1 MELVTMSNAIY
12 LYLKT
17 HNTTGLQYLGK
28 TVKDPFAYK
37 GSGVYWTSHLKKHGN
52 DVTTEILFETTDK
65 DEFEKVAL
73 EYSTKFDI
81 VNNKTFANLI
91 EERGQGGVTTN
102 QFPKGHTPWNKG
114 RTGVQPEWTDER
126 KSLQSENL
134 KKRHAAMGHVA
145 GGKKYELKGPSR
157 IDNTSSINNIIET
170 CPHCGKEGNLGN
182 MRRWHGDNCKLIQ
195 T

>member
-1 MELVTMSNAIY
+1 MSTTIY

-28 TVKDPFAYK
+28 TIKDPFAYK
-37 GSGVYWTSHLKKHGN
+37 GSGVYWKSHLKKHGN

-65 DEFEKVAL
+65 DAFEKVSL

-91 EERGQGGVTTN
+91 EERGQGGITTN
-102 QFPKGHTPWNKG
+102 QWKKGSTPWNKG
-114 RTGVQPEWTDER
+114 KVGSQPPWTEER
-126 KSLQSENL
+126 KNAQSERA
-134 KKRHAAMGHVA
+134 KRLHRDLGHVE
-145 GGKKYELKGPSR
+145 GGKRAQYIKKGPAR
-157 IDNTSSINNIIET
+157 IDNTSSLNTIILT

-182 MRRWHGDNCKLIQ
+182 MKRWHFDNCKVKDV
-195 T
+195 